1 LLATQAARQCNTTQP
16 PLSHRSDQW
25 GDGRKGALAAAIPPL
40 YNSAGA
46 SENAHADRRVAVA
59 AGLHLHSPAHPATG
73 HAWFPPPRNHK
84 PQTTSFFLL
93 PSSSRTFPSP
103 NPGPWAHGG
112 PGPSLGEDSPDPCR
126 SPVVVNG
133 PVGRPLPSPPRAP
146 PMGCQPPLVDV

>member
-93 PSSSRTFPSP
+93 PSSSPHSHPRTR
-103 NPGPWAHGG
+103 G
-112 PGPSLGEDSPDPCR
+112 PGPTVGLG
-126 SPVVVNG
+126 
-133 PVGRPLPSPPRAP
+133 LA
-146 PMGCQPPLVDV
+146 